1 MDPIKL
7 KAVRD
12 WPRPKTVKDIQKFL
26 GFCNFYRRFV
36 KDYSELAQPL
46 FDLTKKGEP
55 FIWTERHE
63 RAFTRLQTALTSSPV
78 LLLLDYIRPFTLYT
92 DASDYATSAILEQD
106 DALGQSHP
114 VAFYSKSLQ
123 PAEWNYEI
131 HDKELLA
138 IIHALRHFCHYLQGN
153 EHTTRVFSD
162 HANLQYFTTKQTLT
176 RQQARWSL
184 FLATFDYIIIP
195 KPGKYNKA
203 DGLSRRPDYKEGI
216 ASENAE
222 RILLTPKKFLLKPKQ
237 FEIRALYNMVIP
249 TGMDIDLKEAIEE
262 GIKEDRLT
270 GDKLKEILLSG
281 PRHITKGLQEW
292 NYENGLML
300 YKGLVYV
307 PNKETLK

>member
-1 MDPIKL
+1 M
-7 KAVRD
+7 
-12 WPRPKTVKDIQKFL
+12 
-26 GFCNFYRRFV
+26 
-36 KDYSELAQPL
+36 
-46 FDLTKKGEP
+46 
-55 FIWTERHE
+55 
-63 RAFTRLQTALTSSPV
+63 
-78 LLLLDYIRPFTLYT
+78 LYT
-92 DASDYATSAILEQD
+92 DASNYATSAILKQD
-106 DALGQSHP
+106 DALRCSHP

-123 PAEWNYEI
+123 PAERNYEI

-162 HANLQYFTTKQTLT
+162 HANLQYFTMKQILT
-176 RQQARWSL
+176 QQQARWSL
-184 FLATFDYIIIP
+184 FLTTFDYIIIP

-216 ASENAE
+216 ASKNAE
-222 RILLTPKKFLLKPKQ
+222 RVLLIPEKFLLKPKQ
-237 FEIRALYNMVIP
+237 FEIWALHNTVIP

-262 GIKEDRLT
+262 GI
-270 GDKLKEILLSG
+270 KEILLSG

-307 PNKETLK
+307 PNKEALKRKIVQQFHDNLMGHPGQWKTLELITQEYYWPGMTEFVKAYIKGCATCQTTKIRPPVKVPLKPTEIPEGP